1 MGPNMFLAEFGSEAD
16 RSRVKKGGPWCV
28 GKHAIL
34 LKDFDPRI
42 KPEKVLFN
50 ELTVWARILNL
61 GYELMNSDRGKSLAS
76 RLGTVEFVEVDENGK
91 AWGSYLRVRVTID
104 VTVPFMRCVS
114 VFSKKR
120 NETVFYEVMYEKLPL
135 YCFSCGRLGH
145 SSLLCPTPAERD
157 SDGKTAIQWRAIV
170 CP

>member
-1 MGPNMFLAEFGSEAD
+1 V
-16 RSRVKKGGPWCV
+16 RQR
-28 GKHAIL
+28 
-34 LKDFDPRI
+34 
-42 KPEKVLFN
+42 
-50 ELTVWARILNL
+50 
-61 GYELMNSDRGKSLAS
+61 

-120 NETVFYEVMYEKLPL
+120 NETVFYEVMYEK
-135 YCFSCGRLGH
+135 RLGH

-157 SDGKTAIQWRAIV
+157 
-170 CP
+170 